1 MNLNGGP
8 VRRTVRGSAPVL
20 AVVLAVLLVAG
31 CTSAATGQPAGGHG
45 TKLCEVFTGPPD
57 AGLNHAVQAAAGVAR
72 DRLGTTSVARA
83 GVAPSFGP
91 FLDGRCGLIL
101 AAGYDEAPSVFA
113 VADRYPHQ
121 RFLLADDWFN
131 FGSAA
136 DLTRPNVSV
145 LAFEAD
151 QAAFLAGYAAAAAS
165 QNHVVGEYGSTDIPT
180 VDVALNGFLAG
191 ARAWGEDFRKQVTIL
206 GWNGTQGPFVGNDWD
221 RQTAF
226 LITERL
232 IRGGAHVIFGAAG
245 EAALGSAAS
254 AARHPSVY
262 LVGMY
267 NDGYTVAP
275 QYAGRWLTS
284 VVFDMTA
291 PVLAAASSAASAGRA
306 GGLYVGTIAN
316 GGVRLAPFHRLA
328 HLVPAAVAVRLR
340 TLRAGLTQGW
350 ISTNPAAYTP
360 LEKETGNGNG

>member
-1 MNLNGGP
+1 MNRIGGP
-8 VRRTVRGSAPVL
+8 AGRTVRGTASVL
-20 AVVLAVLLVAG
+20 AAILIVG
-31 CTSAATGQPAGGHG
+31 CTSAAAGQPASAHG
-45 TKLCEVFTGPPD
+45 KKLCEILTGPPN

-72 DRLGTTSVARA
+72 ARLGTSSVAHA
-83 GVAPSFGP
+83 GIAPSFGP

-101 AAGYDEAPSVFA
+101 AAGYDEAPSIFA
-113 VADRYPHQ
+113 MAGRYPHQ
-121 RFLLADDWFN
+121 RFLLADDWFD

-151 QAAFLAGYAAAAAS
+151 QAAFLAGYAAAAVS

-221 RQTAF
+221 RRTAF

-232 IRGGAHVIFGAAG
+232 IRGGAHVVFGVAG

-254 AARHPSVY
+254 AVRHPSVY

-267 NDGYTVAP
+267 SDGYTVAP
-275 QYAGRWLTS
+275 QYADRWLTS
-284 VVFDMTA
+284 VVFDMTS
-291 PVLAAASSAASAGRA
+291 PVLAAVRSATSAGPA
-306 GGLYVGTIAN
+306 SGLYVGTIAN
-316 GGVRLAPFHRLA
+316 GGVQLAPFHQLA
-328 HLVPAAVAVRLR
+328 HLVPKAVAIKLR
-340 TLRAGLTQGW
+340 ALRAGLTQGW
-350 ISTNPAAYTP
+350 VSTNPAAYTP

>member
-1 MNLNGGP
+1 
-8 VRRTVRGSAPVL
+8 
-20 AVVLAVLLVAG
+20 
-31 CTSAATGQPAGGHG
+31 
-45 TKLCEVFTGPPD
+45 
-57 AGLNHAVQAAAGVAR
+57 
-72 DRLGTTSVARA
+72 VARA

-113 VADRYPHQ
+113 LAGRYPHQ

-151 QAAFLAGYAAAAAS
+151 QAAFLAGYTAAAVS
-165 QNHVVGEYGSTDIPT
+165 ENHVVGEYGSTNIPT
-180 VDVALNGFLAG
+180 IDVALNGFLAG

-206 GWNGTQGPFVGNDWD
+206 GWNGTDGPFIGNDWN
-221 RQTAF
+221 RSTAF
-226 LITERL
+226 SITERL
-232 IRGGAHVIFGAAG
+232 IHGGAHVIFGVAG
-245 EAALGSAAS
+245 EATLGSAAS
-254 AARHPSVY
+254 AARHRSVY

-267 NDGYTVAP
+267 NDGYTVTP

-284 VVFDMTA
+284 VVFDLTA
-291 PVLAAASSAASAGRA
+291 PVLAAAARAGPA
-306 GGLYVGTIAN
+306 GGLYVGSIAN
-316 GGVRLAPFHRLA
+316 GGIQLAPFHRLA
-328 HLVPAAVAVRLR
+328 HLVPTAVAIRLR
-340 TLRAGLTQGW
+340 TLRAGLAQGW